1 MSCKAISR
9 SQFHTMNLRDYFDQ
23 IAAKWD
29 GILEEKKT
37 LARLREIMDGLSIE
51 PRAAVLDVGCGT
63 GVLFPILLEKVGRD
77 GHIVALDISGKMLR
91 LAKTKGH
98 PVTQIQG
105 DAQWLPFPAK
115 SFDWVVCNSVFP
127 HFSDKLGA
135 LREVH
140 RVLKDGGRLVICH
153 PHSREAVNEIHRT
166 IGGVVARDTIPPEE
180 ETRRLLREARLDHA
194 VVRNE
199 PDRYLV
205 LAHRQT
211 SEVFGNATLIHKPV

>member
-9 SQFHTMNLRDYFDQ
+9 SQFHIVNLRDYFDQ
-23 IAAKWD
+23 IAAQWD
-29 GILEEKKT
+29 GILEEKMMT
-37 LARLREIMDGLSIE
+37 ARLREIVAGLSIE

-63 GVLFPILLEKVGRD
+63 GVLFPMLLEKVGRD
-77 GHIVALDISGKMLR
+77 GHIVALDISSKMLKH
-91 LAKTKGH
+91 AKIKGH
-98 PVTQIQG
+98 PVTHIQG

-115 SFDWVVCNSVFP
+115 TFDWVVCNAVFP

-135 LREVH
+135 LREIH

-153 PHSREAVNEIHRT
+153 ANNREAVNEIHQT

-180 ETRRLLREARLDHA
+180 ETRRLLREARLDKII
-194 VVRNE
+194 VRNE

-211 SEVFGNATLIHKPV
+211 SKVFATQP